1 MPPQIILDQQT
12 FKALAAP
19 TRINIL
25 KLLRTR
31 RHMQTEIAQ
40 ELNLAVPT
48 IKEHLLAL
56 ESAEL
61 VQMNDDGHK
70 WKYYSLTKKGS
81 SILEPKEEQQQMWI
95 ALGVF
100 VAVVIGGIVSW
111 IRELRLLEA
120 GQFLTKV
127 ESQMEGV
134 SAPLA
139 APSTAKA
146 LSTVTMQSSTIS
158 DSTITL
164 LQTTSWQWYFIILAI
179 ITVWLGVTLIRNWKA
194 KR

>member
-1 MPPQIILDQQT
+1 
-12 FKALAAP
+12 
-19 TRINIL
+19 
-25 KLLRTR
+25 
-31 RHMQTEIAQ
+31 MQTEIAQ